1 MKTRILPLLIIAAS
15 GIALFT
21 TSCKKEDTAKSNASI
36 VGKWMVLNQTF
47 TLFDSMGNV
56 EDGDTNAYFPG
67 ELVIDFREN
76 GMVINTENDG
86 SDLSY
91 DTSYYSLTGMTLKVS
106 DLPDMSDP
114 TILTVQNLTTT
125 DLNLSV
131 EFDEDDGYKVKNSI
145 SAKRQ

>member
-1 MKTRILPLLIIAAS
+1 MKTRILPLLVIAAS
-15 GIALFT
+15 SVALFT
-21 TSCKKEDTAKSNASI
+21 TSCKKEDTAKTNSSI
-36 VGKWMVLNQTF
+36 VGKWNVLNQTF

-56 EDGDTNAYFPG
+56 EDGDTNSYFPG
-67 ELVIDFREN
+67 ELVLDFREN

-86 SDLSY
+86 SDISH
-91 DTSYYSLTGMTLKVS
+91 DTSYYNLTGMTLKVS

-114 TILTVQNLTTT
+114 TTLTVQNLTTT

-131 EFDEDDGYKVKNSI
+131 EFDEDGYTVKNSI